1 MISFVVPAH
10 NEQTCLPATL
20 AAIHDSARALDL
32 TYEII
37 VVDDASTDA
46 TAEIARAHNARVVSV
61 NHRQIAATR
70 NSGARAAN
78 GDRIFFVDADTTIN
92 PRTVNEALTAMNRGA
107 VGGGGA
113 VWIDWREA
121 LPLYARIIT
130 VMMVIFPKLIGFTG
144 GAFMFCTREAFKA
157 TGGFDERLYWSE
169 EGAFT
174 MALRRE
180 GRFYVPWRA
189 VLTSGRR
196 LRKTSG
202 GELLLGAVRMLF
214 SPVKFFTHRAKVEKI
229 WYDSNRATDHILP
242 DSWRVRISNGIALLF
257 MLVML
262 SGPLGHLVPWD
273 WTPRDNLSGQIR
285 LAMAILCCHVGLIL
299 WPAALVLLVNL
310 LRQKHWT
317 NVIQSLVWITFC
329 AWQGWGAVRV
339 VFWAWS
345 AFGAWVMS
353 QFPSAG
359 GAA

>member
-10 NEQTCLPATL
+10 NEQACLPATL

-37 VVDDASTDA
+37 VVDDASTDG
-46 TAEIARAHNARVVSV
+46 TAEIARANQARVISV

-78 GDRIFFVDADTTIN
+78 GDRIFFVDADTVIN
-92 PRTVNEALTAMNRGA
+92 PRTVHEALTAMNRGA

-113 VWIDWREA
+113 VWIGWREE
-121 LPLYARIIT
+121 LPLYGRIIA
-130 VMMVIFPKLIGFTG
+130 VLLMIFPKLIGFTG
-144 GAFMFCTREAFKA
+144 GAFMFCTRDAFQA

-180 GRFYVPWRA
+180 GRFFVPWRP

-202 GELLLGAVRMLF
+202 GELLLGVVWMAL
-214 SPVKFFTHRAKVEKI
+214 SPIKFFTHRASVEKI
-229 WYDSNRATDHILP
+229 WYDFNRTTDHILP

-257 MLVML
+257 MLVMM

-273 WTPRDNLSGQIR
+273 WTPRDTLGGQIR
-285 LAMAILCCHVGLIL
+285 LGMAILCCHVGLIL

-317 NVIQSLVWITFC
+317 GVIQSVVWISFC
-329 AWQGWGAVRV
+329 VWQGLGAVRV
-339 VFWAWS
+339 VIWSWS
-345 AFGAWVMS
+345 AFGEWAMNLVS
-353 QFPSAG
+353 SA
-359 GAA
+359 AP

>member
-20 AAIHDSARALDL
+20 TAIHASARVLNQE
-32 TYEII
+32 YEII

-46 TAEIARAHNARVVSV
+46 TAEIARANHARVVCV

-78 GDRIFFVDADTTIN
+78 GDHIFFVDADTVIN
-92 PRTVNEALTAMNRGA
+92 SHTLHEALMAMNRGA

-113 VWIDWREA
+113 VWIDWREP
-121 LPLYARIIT
+121 LPFYARLIT
-130 VMMVIFPKLIGFTG
+130 ILMVIFPKLIGFTG
-144 GAFMFCTREAFKA
+144 GAFMFCTRAAFQA

-180 GRFYVPWRA
+180 GRFYVPWRP

-202 GELLLGAVRMLF
+202 GELLLGVVRMVL
-214 SPVKFFTHRAKVEKI
+214 SPVKFFTHRASVQKI

-242 DSWRVRISNGIALLF
+242 DSWRVRISNAIALLF
-257 MLVML
+257 MLVMM
-262 SGPLGHLVPWD
+262 SGSLGLLVPWE
-273 WTPRDNLSGQIR
+273 WTPRDSLSGQIR
-285 LAMAILCCHVGLIL
+285 LGMAILCCHVGLVL
-299 WPAALVLLVNL
+299 WPLAAVLLVNL

-317 NVIQSLVWITFC
+317 GVIQSLVWIAFC
-329 AWQGWGAVRV
+329 TWQGWGAVRV
-339 VFWAWS
+339 VIWAWS
-345 AFGAWVMS
+345 VFGEWATNS
-353 QFPSAG
+353 FS
-359 GAA
+359 

>member
-10 NEQTCLPATL
+10 NEQTGLPATL

-46 TAEIARAHNARVVSV
+46 TAEIARAKQARVVSV

-78 GDRIFFVDADTTIN
+78 GDRIFFVDADTVIN
-92 PRTVNEALTAMNRGA
+92 PRTLQEALLAMNRGA

-113 VWIDWREA
+113 VWIDWREE
-121 LPLYARIIT
+121 LPLYGRIIALLL
-130 VMMVIFPKLIGFTG
+130 VIFPKLTGFTG
-144 GAFMFCTREAFKA
+144 GAFMFCTRDAFHA

-180 GRFYVPWRA
+180 GRFFMPWRP

-202 GELLLGAVRMLF
+202 GELLLGAVQMLI
-214 SPVKFFTHRAKVEKI
+214 SPVKYFTHRAKVEKI

-242 DSWRVRISNGIALLF
+242 RSWIVRISNAIALLF
-257 MLVML
+257 ILVMA

-273 WTPRDNLSGQIR
+273 WTPRDSLSGQIR
-285 LAMAILCCHVGLIL
+285 LAMGIICSHVGLIL
-299 WPAALVLLVNL
+299 WPAALVLIVNL

-317 NVIQSLVWITFC
+317 NVLQSVAWIAFC
-329 AWQGWGAVRV
+329 VWQGWGAVRV

-345 AFGAWVMS
+345 AFGEWVMNLVN
-353 QFPSAG
+353 SA
-359 GAA
+359 AP

>member
-20 AAIHDSARALDL
+20 AAIHDSAHALDL

-37 VVDDASTDA
+37 VADDASTDA
-46 TAEIARAHNARVVSV
+46 TAEIARANQARVVSV

-78 GDRIFFVDADTTIN
+78 GDRIFFVDADTIIN
-92 PRTVNEALTAMNRGA
+92 PRTLHEALQAMDRGA

-121 LPLYARIIT
+121 LPLYGRIIT

-144 GAFMFCTREAFKA
+144 GAFMFCTRAAYQA
-157 TGGFDERLYWSE
+157 TGGFDERLFWSE
-169 EGAFT
+169 EGKFT

-180 GRFYVPWRA
+180 GRFYVPWRP

-202 GELLLGAVRMLF
+202 GELLLGAMRMAL

-242 DSWRVRISNGIALLF
+242 DSWRVRVSNAIALLF
-257 MLVML
+257 LLVMM
-262 SGPLGHLVPWD
+262 SGPLGHLVPWE
-273 WTPRDNLSGQIR
+273 WTPRDSLGGQIR
-285 LAMAILCCHVGLIL
+285 VAMGILCCHVGLVL
-299 WPAALVLLVNL
+299 WPLAAVLLVNL
-310 LRQKHWT
+310 LRQKHST
-317 NVIQSLVWITFC
+317 GVIQSVVWIAFC
-329 AWQGWGAVRV
+329 VWQGLGAVRV
-339 VFWAWS
+339 VIWTWS
-345 AFGAWVMS
+345 EFGAWAIC
-353 QFPSAG
+353 SA
-359 GAA
+359 

>member
-20 AAIHDSARALDL
+20 AAIHDSARTLDL

-46 TAEIARAHNARVVSV
+46 TAEIARANQARVVSV

-78 GDRIFFVDADTTIN
+78 GDRIFFVDADTVIN
-92 PRTVNEALTAMNRGA
+92 PRTVHEALTAMNRGA

-121 LPLYARIIT
+121 LPLYGRILTIL
-130 VMMVIFPKLIGFTG
+130 MVISPKLIGFTG
-144 GAFMFCTREAFKA
+144 GAFMFCTREAFQA
-157 TGGFDERLYWSE
+157 TGGFNEKLYWSE

-180 GRFYVPWRA
+180 GRFFVPWRP

-202 GELLLGAVRMLF
+202 GELLLGVIRLML
-214 SPVKFFTHRAKVEKI
+214 SPVKFFTHRAAVQKI

-242 DSWRVRISNGIALLF
+242 NSWGMRISNAIGLLF

-262 SGPLGHLVPWD
+262 SGPLGHLVPWE
-273 WTPRDNLSGQIR
+273 WTPRDSLSGQIR
-285 LAMAILCCHVGLIL
+285 VAMGILCCHVGLVL
-299 WPAALVLLVNL
+299 WPVAIVLLVNL

-317 NVIQSLVWITFC
+317 NVIQSLVWIVFC
-329 AWQGWGAVRV
+329 GWQGWGAVRV
-339 VFWAWS
+339 VIWAWS
-345 AFGAWVMS
+345 AFGEWLANSFMS
-353 QFPSAG
+353 KVT
-359 GAA
+359 

>member
-20 AAIHDSARALDL
+20 AAIHDSARALEL

-46 TAEIARAHNARVVSV
+46 TAEIARAYQACVVSV

-78 GDRIFFVDADTTIN
+78 GDRIFFVDADTTVN
-92 PRTVNEALTAMNRGA
+92 PRTLRAALTAMDRGA
-107 VGGGGA
+107 AGGGGA
-113 VWIDWREA
+113 VWMDWREA
-121 LPLYARIIT
+121 LPLYGRIIT
-130 VMMVIFPKLIGFTG
+130 LLMVISPKLIGFTG
-144 GAFMFCTREAFKA
+144 GAFMFCTRAAFQA

-174 MALRRE
+174 LALRRE
-180 GRFYVPWRA
+180 GRFYVPWRP

-214 SPVKFFTHRAKVEKI
+214 SPIKFFTHRAPVQKI

-242 DSWRVRISNGIALLF
+242 DSWRVRISNAIALLF
-257 MLVML
+257 ILVMM
-262 SGPLGHLVPWD
+262 SGPLRHLVPWE
-273 WTPRDNLSGQIR
+273 WTPRDSPGGQIR
-285 LAMAILCCHVGLIL
+285 VAMGIICCHVGLVL
-299 WPAALVLLVNL
+299 WPLAVVLLVNL

-317 NVIQSLVWITFC
+317 NVIQSLVWIAFC
-329 AWQGWGAVRV
+329 VWQGWGAVRV
-339 VFWAWS
+339 VIWAWS
-345 AFGAWVMS
+345 AFGAWVINLVN
-353 QFPSAG
+353 P
-359 GAA
+359 AAP

>member
-20 AAIHDSARALDL
+20 AAIHASARALDL

-46 TAEIARAHNARVVSV
+46 AAEIARAHQARVVSV

-70 NSGARAAN
+70 NSGARSAN
-78 GDRIFFVDADTTIN
+78 GDRIFFVDADTIIN
-92 PRTVNEALTAMNRGA
+92 PRTVHQALAAMNRGA

-121 LPLYARIIT
+121 LPLYARFIT

-144 GAFMFCTREAFKA
+144 GAFMFCTRAAFQA

-174 MALRRE
+174 LALRRE
-180 GRFYVPWRA
+180 GRFFVPWRP

-202 GELLLGAVRMLF
+202 GELLLGAIRLML
-214 SPVKFFTHRAKVEKI
+214 SPAKFFTHRASVQKI
-229 WYDSNRATDHILP
+229 WYDSNRATEHILP
-242 DSWRVRISNGIALLF
+242 ESWRVRISNAIALLF
-257 MLVML
+257 VLVMM
-262 SGPLGHLVPWD
+262 SGPLGHLVPWE
-273 WTPRDNLSGQIR
+273 WTPHDSLGGQIR
-285 LAMAILCCHVGLIL
+285 LAMGIICCHVGLIL
-299 WPAALVLLVNL
+299 WPLAAVLLVNL
-310 LRQKHWT
+310 LRQKRWT
-317 NVIQSLVWITFC
+317 NVIQSLVWIAFC
-329 AWQGWGAVRV
+329 LWQGWGAVRV
-339 VFWAWS
+339 VIWAWS
-345 AFGAWVMS
+345 AFAKWVINLVN
-353 QFPSAG
+353 P
-359 GAA
+359 AAP

>member
-20 AAIHDSARALDL
+20 AAIHHSASDCNEA
-32 TYEII
+32 YEII
-37 VVDDASTDA
+37 VVNDASTDT
-46 TAEIARAHNARVVSV
+46 TAEIARAHQARVINV

-78 GDRIFFVDADTTIN
+78 GDRIFFVDADTIIN
-92 PRTVNEALTAMNRGA
+92 PRTLAEALRAMDRGA

-113 VWIDWREA
+113 VWIDWREP

-130 VMMVIFPKLIGFTG
+130 ILMVIFPKLIGFTG
-144 GAFMFCTREAFKA
+144 GAFMFCTRAA
-157 TGGFDERLYWSE
+157 YQASGGFNERLYWSE

-180 GRFYVPWRA
+180 GRFFVPWRP

-214 SPVKFFTHRAKVEKI
+214 SPVKFLTDRAPVQKI
-229 WYDSNRATDHILP
+229 WYDSDRATDHILP
-242 DSWRVRISNGIALLF
+242 NTWVVRASNAIALLF
-257 MLVML
+257 MLVMI
-262 SGPLGHLVPWD
+262 SGPLGHLVPWE
-273 WTPRDNLSGQIR
+273 WTPRDSLSGQIR
-285 LAMAILCCHVGLIL
+285 VAVGILCCHFGLLL
-299 WPAALVLLVNL
+299 WPLAVVLLVNL
-310 LRQKHWT
+310 LRQKRWT
-317 NVIQSLVWITFC
+317 NVIQSLAWVAFC

-339 VFWAWS
+339 VIWAWS
-345 AFGAWVMS
+345 VFGAWAMS
-353 QFPSAG
+353 WLHFNST
-359 GAA
+359 

>member
-10 NEQTCLPATL
+10 NEQACLPATL
-20 AAIHDSARALDL
+20 EAIHDSARALGQE
-32 TYEII
+32 YEII
-37 VVDDASTDA
+37 VADDASTDA
-46 TAEIARAHNARVVSV
+46 TAEIARAHQARVVSV

-92 PRTVNEALTAMNRGA
+92 PHTLRAASAAMDQGA
-107 VGGGGA
+107 VGGGGS
-113 VWIDWREA
+113 VWIDQREE

-130 VMMVIFPKLIGFTG
+130 VLMVIFPKLIGFTG
-144 GAFMFCTREAFKA
+144 GAFMFCTRAAYQA

-180 GRFYVPWRA
+180 GRFYVPWRP

-214 SPVKFFTHRAKVEKI
+214 SPVKFLTHRAKVEKI

-242 DSWRVRISNGIALLF
+242 NSWFVRISNAIAFLF
-257 MLVML
+257 IIVMI
-262 SGPLGHLVPWD
+262 SGPLGLLVPWE

-285 LAMAILCCHVGLIL
+285 LAMAIFGCHVGLVL
-299 WPAALVLLVNL
+299 WPLGLVLLVNL

-317 NVIQSLVWITFC
+317 GVIQSVVWIAFC
-329 AWQGWGAVRV
+329 VWQGWGAVRV
-339 VFWAWS
+339 VIWAWS
-345 AFGAWVMS
+345 
-353 QFPSAG
+353 QFCVWMVGCFNSNSV
-359 GAA
+359 

>member
-20 AAIHDSARALDL
+20 AAIHDSARTLDL

-46 TAEIARAHNARVVSV
+46 TAEIARANQARVVSV

-78 GDRIFFVDADTTIN
+78 GDRIFFVDADTVIN
-92 PRTVNEALTAMNRGA
+92 FRTVHEALTAMNCGA
-107 VGGGGA
+107 AGGGGA
-113 VWIDWREA
+113 VWIDWREP
-121 LPLYARIIT
+121 LPLYARFIT

-180 GRFYVPWRA
+180 GRFYVPWRP
-189 VLTSGRR
+189 VRTSGRR

-202 GELLLGAVRMLF
+202 GELLLGALRMLF
-214 SPVKFFTHRAKVEKI
+214 SPIKFFTHRAPVEKI

-242 DSWRVRISNGIALLF
+242 SSWRVRISNFIALLF
-257 MLVML
+257 MLVMM

-273 WTPRDNLSGQIR
+273 WTPRDSLSGQIR

-317 NVIQSLVWITFC
+317 NVLQSLVWIAFC
-329 AWQGWGAVRV
+329 VWQGWGATRV
-339 VFWAWS
+339 VIWAWS
-345 AFGAWVMS
+345 AFGECVINLVN
-353 QFPSAG
+353 P
-359 GAA
+359 AAP